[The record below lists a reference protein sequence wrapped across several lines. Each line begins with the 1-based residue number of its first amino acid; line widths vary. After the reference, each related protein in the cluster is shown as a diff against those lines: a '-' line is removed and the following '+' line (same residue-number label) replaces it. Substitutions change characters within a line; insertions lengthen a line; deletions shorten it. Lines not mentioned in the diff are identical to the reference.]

1 MGILKFW
8 WKHKEISTFA
18 TKNEKKEGRHVQQKN
33 GHVQEKYVFFHNV
46 YDNEIATLTTQK
58 L

>member
-1 MGILKFW
+1 MK
-8 WKHKEISTFA
+8 
-18 TKNEKKEGRHVQQKN
+18 KKEGRHVQQQN
-33 GHVQEKYVFFHNV
+33 GNVQEKYVVLHNM